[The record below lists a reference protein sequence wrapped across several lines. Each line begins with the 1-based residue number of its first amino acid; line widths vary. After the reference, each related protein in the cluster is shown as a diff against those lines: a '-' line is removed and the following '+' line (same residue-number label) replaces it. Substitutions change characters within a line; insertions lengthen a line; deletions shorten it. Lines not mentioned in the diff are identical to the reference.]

1 MYYFNL
7 KGLLKRQQKVILA
20 DRMKS
25 KTEILKLNSKAE
37 EMAPAY
43 EREYTSHSIVLD
55 DIILINRDVT
65 ICMDQ
70 I

>member
-1 MYYFNL
+1 
-7 KGLLKRQQKVILA
+7 
-20 DRMKS
+20 MKS